1 MRNNLLKILI
11 VVGLLPLTSFAAR
24 EAKLRTDDTGEMEAQ
39 RLLDQSQEFLQ
50 AKETERGVKGLERV
64 LEQYPKSRVRYT
76 AFLALG
82 RYYVGIRDIA
92 KAIGY
97 LANIKALDQMDSTE
111 LSVADRE
118 IYLEGLYLMG
128 VAYFQMHQY
137 STAFPILRKITN
149 DYPNTIWA
157 NQAYYYIGMCHF
169 TQQNWGKAI
178 EALSMVGTFV
188 DPNSPTVQ
196 YIEAG
201 RRFYVKVRDID
212 LPVLTNLG
220 KPVTV
225 TVETTHGDKEN
236 IDCVPLSL
244 GSDVYIGSIPTEIGL
259 AKPGDRILQVI
270 GGDSITTRYIDAND
284 ESGKINVP
292 RESKVKVVSSGAIN
306 FTLGDYETRA
316 AAVFFDQ
323 PMFIVL
329 QDADLDVSDAADT
342 TTVTVISRYRDED
355 ETDATTQGVTAD
367 KFLNADKKPLKA
379 RDQVTVKLTEIGVPP
394 VHTGRFTGKLTIASA
409 EAGKPVDQSDQV
421 LTCGSDDEIVV
432 SYTDERHIGGET
444 PRLVEA
450 ALKIGGEID
459 NRPRASQDVV
469 ADPVIKAR
477 KNLVEATAF
486 LELARIY
493 QSMGLIQNVGL
504 MAGAKAKADDGLKRV
519 EFVIHANKAIPVAL
533 QQDAFKLKWELHL
546 AAEDYESAMATCA
559 TFNRLFPDSPFAD
572 QALMGIGKIRMDNK
586 QYKDA
591 LVVFNQVLKLPK
603 SQAKAEAAF
612 RIAQATELQSGPEH
626 KEAAVQQYKSCAER
640 YPDSE
645 FAGASLAKLV
655 DYYVDTKDYSQANSL
670 LEQVFQD
677 HPDASFLDAM
687 LLKWVLVAYKSGD
700 VAKAYEKCSKLLLEY
715 PESSYA
721 TKAKQIMPQIEARLK
736 K

>member
-1 MRNNLLKILI
+1 MRSNFWKILI
-11 VVGLLPLTSFAAR
+11 VAGLLPLTSFAAR
-24 EAKLRTDDTGEMEAQ
+24 EAKLRTDDTGEAEAQ
-39 RLLDQSQEFLQ
+39 RLLDKSQEFIQ
-50 AKETERGVKGLERV
+50 AKETERGVKMLETV
-64 LEQYPKSRVRYT
+64 LEQYPKSRVRY
-76 AFLALG
+76 AAYLALG
-82 RYYVGIRDIA
+82 RYYVGVHDLG

-97 LANIKALDQMDSTE
+97 LANLKAFDQPDAE
-111 LSVADRE
+111 LSAADRE

-128 VAYFQMHQY
+128 VAHFQMHQY

-149 DYPNTIWA
+149 DYPNTVWA

-169 TQQNWGKAI
+169 AQQNWGKAI

-196 YIEAG
+196 YVEAG
-201 RRFYVKVRDID
+201 RRFYVKVHDAD
-212 LPVLTNLG
+212 LPVLTSLG

-225 TVETTHGDKEN
+225 TVETTHGDKES

-244 GSDVYIGSIPTEIGL
+244 GSDVYIGSIPTEIGV
-259 AKPGDRILQVI
+259 ARPGDRVLQVV
-270 GGDSITTRYIDAND
+270 GSDMITTRYIDAND
-284 ESGKINVP
+284 EAGNINVP
-292 RESKVKVVSSGAIN
+292 RESKVKVVSTGTVN

-316 AAVFFDQ
+316 TAAFFDQ
-323 PMFIVL
+323 PLFIVL

-342 TTVTVISRYRDED
+342 ATVTVVSRYRDED
-355 ETDATTQGVTAD
+355 EPDTATQGVNVD
-367 KFLNADKKPLKA
+367 KFLEAGKKPLKI
-379 RDQVTVKLTEIGVPP
+379 RDQVTVKLTEIGTPP
-394 VHTGRFTGKLTIASA
+394 VHTGRFVGKITIAAA
-409 EAGKPVDQSDQV
+409 EAGKPVDKNDQI

-432 SYTDERHIGGET
+432 SYTDELHIGGAT
-444 PRLVEA
+444 PRLVESN
-450 ALKIGGEID
+450 LKIGGEID

-469 ADPVIKAR
+469 ADPIIKAR

-486 LELARIY
+486 LELARIF
-493 QSMGLIQNVGL
+493 QSMGL
-504 MAGAKAKADDGLKRV
+504 MKGAKEKSNEGLDRV
-519 EFVIHANKAIPVAL
+519 EFVIRATKAVPAAL

-546 AAEDYESAMATCA
+546 AADDFASAMATCS

-591 LVVFNQVLKLPK
+591 LVVFRQVLSLPK

-612 RIAQATELQSGPEH
+612 RIAQATEFESGPEH
-626 KEAAVQQYKSCAER
+626 KEAAVQLYKACAEH

-655 DYYVDTKDYSQANSL
+655 DYYVESKDYSQANSL

-677 HPDASFLDAM
+677 HPDSGFLDAM
-687 LLKWVLVAYKSGD
+687 LLKWVLVAYRSGD
-700 VAKAYEKCSKLLLEY
+700 VAKAFEKCSKLLLEY

-721 TKAKQIMPQIEARLK
+721 EKAKQIMPQIEARLK

>member
-1 MRNNLLKILI
+1 MRSNLWKILI
-11 VVGLLPLTSFAAR
+11 VIGLLPLTGFAAR
-24 EAKLRTDDTGEMEAQ
+24 EAKVRTDDTSEVEAQ

-64 LEQYPKSRVRYT
+64 LEQYPKSRVRYA

-82 RYYVGIRDIA
+82 RYYVDVHDLG

-97 LANIKALDQMDSTE
+97 LANLKAFDQPDVE
-111 LSVADRE
+111 LSAADRA

-169 TQQNWGKAI
+169 AQQNWGKAI
-178 EALSMVGTFV
+178 EALNMVGTFV

-201 RRFYVKVRDID
+201 RRFYVKVRDAD
-212 LPVLTNLG
+212 LPVLTSLG
-220 KPVTV
+220 QSVKVA
-225 TVETTHGDKEN
+225 VETTHGDKET
-236 IDCVPLSL
+236 IDCVPLSP
-244 GSDVYIGSIPTEIGL
+244 GSDVYIGSIPTEIGM
-259 AKPGDRILQVI
+259 AKAGDRILQVL
-270 GGDSITTRYIDAND
+270 GGDLITTRYQDAND
-284 ESGKINVP
+284 ESGKVNVP
-292 RESKVKVVSSGAIN
+292 REAKVKVVSTGTVN

-316 AAVFFDQ
+316 AAAFFDQ
-323 PMFIVL
+323 PLFIVL
-329 QDADLDVSDAADT
+329 LDADLDVADAADT
-342 TTVTVISRYRDED
+342 ATVTVISRYKDED
-355 ETDATTQGVTAD
+355 ETDAATQGVNVE
-367 KFLNADKKPLKA
+367 KFLEAGKKPLKI
-379 RDQVTVKLTEIGVPP
+379 RDQVTVKLTEIGPAP
-394 VHTGRFTGKLTIASA
+394 VHTGRFAGKINIVAA
-409 EAGKPVDQSDQV
+409 EAGKPVDKNDQT
-421 LTCGSDDEIVV
+421 LSCGSDDEIVV

-450 ALKIGGEID
+450 AIKIGGEID

-469 ADPVIKAR
+469 VDPVIKAR

-486 LELARIY
+486 LELARIF
-493 QSMGLIQNVGL
+493 QSMGLMN
-504 MAGAKAKADDGLKRV
+504 GAKEKSNQGLDRV
-519 EFVIHANKAIPVAL
+519 GFVIRNSKTVPVAL

-546 AAEDYESAMATCA
+546 AADDFGSAMATCT

-586 QYKDA
+586 QYPDA
-591 LVVFNQVLKLPK
+591 LVVFRQVLSLPK

-612 RIAQATELQSGPEH
+612 RIAQATELQSGPDH
-626 KEAAVQQYKSCAER
+626 KEAAVQQYKACAEH
-640 YPDSE
+640 YPESE
-645 FAGASLAKLV
+645 FAGAALAKLV
-655 DYYVDTKDYSQANSL
+655 DYYVETKDYSQANSL

-687 LLKWVLVAYKSGD
+687 LLKWVLVAYRSGE

-721 TKAKQIMPQIEARLK
+721 AKAKQIMPQIEARIK

>member
-1 MRNNLLKILI
+1 MRNNLWKILI
-11 VVGLLPLTSFAAR
+11 VAGLLPLTGFAAR
-24 EAKLRTDDTGEMEAQ
+24 EAKVRTDDTGEMEAQ
-39 RLLDQSQEFLQ
+39 RLLDKSQEFLQ
-50 AKETERGVKGLERV
+50 AKETERGVKMLETV
-64 LEQYPKSRVRYT
+64 LEQYPKSRVRY
-76 AFLALG
+76 AASLALG
-82 RYYVGIRDIA
+82 RYYVGVHDLG

-97 LANIKALDQMDSTE
+97 LASLKAFDQPDTE
-111 LSVADRE
+111 LSTTDRE

-149 DYPNTIWA
+149 DYPNTVWA

-169 TQQNWGKAI
+169 AQQNWGKAI

-188 DPNSPTVQ
+188 DPNGPTVQ
-196 YIEAG
+196 YVEAG
-201 RRFYVKVRDID
+201 RRFYVKVHDAD
-212 LPVLTNLG
+212 LPVLTSLG
-220 KPVTV
+220 KPVSI
-225 TVETTHGDKEN
+225 TVETTHGDKEA
-236 IDCVPLSL
+236 IDCVPLSI
-244 GSDVYIGSIPTEIGL
+244 GSDIYIGSIPTEIGT
-259 AKPGDRILQVI
+259 AKPGDRILQVL
-270 GGDSITTRYIDAND
+270 GGDTITTTYIDTND
-284 ESGKINVP
+284 EAGNINVP
-292 RESKVKVVSSGAIN
+292 RVAKVKVVSTGAVT

-316 AAVFFDQ
+316 TAAFFDQ
-323 PMFIVL
+323 PLFIVL
-329 QDADLDVSDAADT
+329 QDADLDTSDAADT
-342 TTVTVISRYRDED
+342 ATVTVISRYQDDD
-355 ETDATTQGVTAD
+355 ETDAATQGVNVD
-367 KFLNADKKPLKA
+367 KLLEAGKKPFKI
-379 RDQVTVKLTEIGVPP
+379 RDQVTVKLTEIGTPP
-394 VHTGRFTGKLTIASA
+394 VHTGRFAGKITIAAA
-409 EAGKPVDQSDQV
+409 EAGKPVDQNDQI

-432 SYTDERHIGGET
+432 NYTDERHIGGET
-444 PRLVEA
+444 PRLVDA
-450 ALKIGGEID
+450 TLKIGGEID

-469 ADPVIKAR
+469 SDPVIKAR

-493 QSMGLIQNVGL
+493 QSMGLIQNIGS
-504 MAGAKAKADDGLKRV
+504 MTGAKAKADEGLKRV
-519 EFVIHANKAIPVAL
+519 EFVIRATKSVPVAL

-546 AAEDYESAMATCA
+546 AADDFASALATCS
-559 TFNRLFPDSPFAD
+559 TFNHLFPDSPFAD

-586 QYKDA
+586 QYTDA
-591 LVVFNQVLKLPK
+591 IAVFRQVLSLPK

-612 RIAQATELQSGPEH
+612 RIAQATELQSGPDH
-626 KEAAVQQYKSCAER
+626 KEASVQQYKACAEH

-687 LLKWVLVAYKSGD
+687 LLKWVLVAYRSGD

>member
-1 MRNNLLKILI
+1 MRNNLWKILI
-11 VVGLLPLTSFAAR
+11 VVGLLLPLTSFAAR
-24 EAKLRTDDTGEMEAQ
+24 EARSRTDDTGEMEAQ

-50 AKETERGVKGLERV
+50 AKETERGVRGFERV
-64 LEQYPKSRVRYT
+64 LEQYPKSRVRY
-76 AFLALG
+76 AACLALG
-82 RYYVGIRDIA
+82 RYYVGVHDLA

-97 LANIKALDQMDSTE
+97 LANLKVFDQADTE
-111 LSVADRE
+111 LSTADRE

-128 VAYFQMHQY
+128 AAYFQMHQY

-169 TQQNWGKAI
+169 AQQNWGKAI
-178 EALSMVGTFV
+178 EALNMVGTFV

-196 YIEAG
+196 FIEAG
-201 RRFYVKVRDID
+201 RRFYVKVRDAD
-212 LPVLTNLG
+212 LPVLTSLG
-220 KPVTV
+220 KTV
-225 TVETTHGDKEN
+225 AITVETTHGDRET

-244 GSDVYIGSIPTEIGL
+244 GSDVYIGSMPTEIGT
-259 AKPGDRILQVI
+259 AKPGDRILQVL
-270 GGDSITTRYIDAND
+270 GGDLITTRYIDTND
-284 ESGKINVP
+284 ESGKVNVP
-292 RESKVKVVSSGAIN
+292 REAKVKVVSTGAVS

-316 AAVFFDQ
+316 VAAFFDQ
-323 PMFIVL
+323 PLFIVL
-329 QDADLDVSDAADT
+329 QDADLDIADAADT
-342 TTVTVISRYRDED
+342 ANVTVISRYTDD
-355 ETDATTQGVTAD
+355 DDTDAATQGVSVD
-367 KFLNADKKPLKA
+367 KFLNAGKKPLKV

-394 VHTGRFTGKLTIASA
+394 VRAGRFVGKITIAAA
-409 EAGKPVDQSDQV
+409 EAGKPVDQGDQI

-450 ALKIGGEID
+450 MLKIGGEID

-469 ADPVIKAR
+469 SDPVIKAR

-486 LELARIY
+486 LELARIF
-493 QSMGLIQNVGL
+493 QSMGL
-504 MAGAKAKADDGLKRV
+504 MKGAKEKSNDGLARV
-519 EFVIHANKAIPVAL
+519 EFVVRATKAVPSAL

-546 AAEDYESAMATCA
+546 AADDYASAMATCS

-586 QYKDA
+586 QYTDA
-591 LVVFNQVLKLPK
+591 LIVFRQVLSLPK

-612 RIAQATELQSGPEH
+612 RIAQATEFQSGPENE
-626 KEAAVQQYKSCAER
+626 EAAVRQYKSCAEH

-645 FAGASLAKLV
+645 FAGAALAKLV
-655 DYYVDTKDYSQANSL
+655 DYYVKTKDYNQANSL

-687 LLKWVLVAYKSGD
+687 LLKWVLVAYQSGD